1 MIATYYMG
9 YININYTLLELCSP
23 FVLHSVGHWQ
33 VSARN

>member
-23 FVLHSVGHWQ
+23 FVLHSFG
-33 VSARN
+33 